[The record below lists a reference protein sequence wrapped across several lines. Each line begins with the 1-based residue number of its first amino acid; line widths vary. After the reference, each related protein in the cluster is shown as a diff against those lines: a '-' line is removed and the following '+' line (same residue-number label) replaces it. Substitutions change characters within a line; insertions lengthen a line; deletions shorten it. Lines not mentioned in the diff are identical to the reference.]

1 MHRSIATCLA
11 AAVGAA
17 GGGDTP
23 SPRRHAAHILSF
35 TGCNLT
41 NALYRNHTSF
51 IEDLAPETGRGV
63 RVNYA
68 VRFH

>member
-17 GGGDTP
+17 VPAGAP
-23 SPRRHAAHILSF
+23 WPRRHPAHILSL

-51 IEDLAPETGRGV
+51 IEDPAPEMGWGV
-63 RVNYA
+63 GVSYA